1 MNNEFN
7 IGDLLRQLRDDT
19 TTLVRD
25 EVALAKT
32 EIGEKLSRTGRNA
45 AYLVVGG
52 LVASS
57 ALLLMLMALGH
68 LLGGI
73 FLREGMDPGNAAFC
87 GFLIIAV
94 IAGVVAG
101 LLISKALKT
110 LANESVIPERTA
122 RSLHE
127 DKQWA
132 QNKMS

>member
-1 MNNEFN
+1 MNSELN

-73 FLREGMDPGNAAFC
+73 IVREGMDPGNATFC

-94 IAGVVAG
+94 IAGVAAG

-110 LANESVIPERTA
+110 LTNESVIPERTA
-122 RSLHE
+122 RSLQE